1 MMKKRYLIPLGFVL
15 LTVCAAVLILAGR
28 NYTLRLDQTRLMK
41 SFLKAP
47 DRITVAI
54 QGDDPVLELKEQ
66 RVEEDALLLTFRS
79 LRPGKAYISVNVME
93 EPQAYFHLY
102 VHPLGVITCE
112 SYFGDCTGD
121 VVIPIALILFLAAY
135 LWATIRRYRENVRI
149 SLYQYRNVMALGLTV
164 FLTFLLLVQF
174 PLLVRYQGILHSVN
188 LFLETMHSF
197 SVLVLPA
204 AFVLSILITISN
216 ISLMR
221 REGRNWRNML
231 GTFLGVG
238 LCVLTL
244 LPTALGEYLQWSPNA
259 VVDVHNE
266 KSAWLYIE
274 TFTESA
280 VSMLVT
286 YLECILLGT
295 VILGVKSARHIPAF
309 DKDYMLILGCQ
320 INNDGT
326 LTPLLRSR
334 ADKAVEFARA
344 QKEKTGKEL
353 VFVPSGGK
361 GPDEIIPEA
370 DAIKNYLLSL
380 GIPEERILP
389 ENESTNT
396 YENIRNSM
404 ELIRKHAGE
413 DAPKVAFSTTNYHV
427 FRAGMIA
434 QEQGE
439 TLEGA
444 GSPTKRYFWINAFIR
459 EFVATLTEERKK
471 HLLVLL
477 ILVLLILTMT
487 LIKYFSVVI

>member
-1 MMKKRYLIPLGFVL
+1 MKKRYLILLGLVL
-15 LTVCAAVLILAGR
+15 LAACATVLILSGR
-28 NYTLRLDQTRLMK
+28 NYTMRLDQMRLMK
-41 SFLKAP
+41 SVLKTP
-47 DRITVAI
+47 DRITIEI
-54 QGDDPVLELKEQ
+54 QGDDPILELTEQ
-66 RVEEDALLLTFRS
+66 RVEEDALVLTFRS
-79 LRPGKAYISVNVME
+79 LRQGKAYISVKVME

-121 VVIPIALILFLAAY
+121 VAIPIALILFLAAC
-135 LWATIRRYRENVRI
+135 LWTTIRRYRENVRI
-149 SLYQYRNVMALGLTV
+149 SLYQYRNVMALGLTA
-164 FLTFLLLVQF
+164 FLAFLLLVQF
-174 PLLVRYQGILHSVN
+174 PLLIRYQGIIHSVN
-188 LFLETMHSF
+188 LFLETMHAF

-274 TFTESA
+274 IFTESA

-286 YLECILLGT
+286 YLECVLLGT
-295 VILGVKSARHIPAF
+295 VILGVKAARHTPAF
-309 DKDYMLILGCQ
+309 DKDYLLILGCQ
-320 INNDGT
+320 IREDGT

-334 ADKAVEFARA
+334 ADKAIEFAGK
-344 QKEKTGKEL
+344 QKEATGKDL
-353 VFVPSGGK
+353 IFVPSGGK
-361 GPDEIIPEA
+361 GADEVMAEA
-370 DAIKNYLLSL
+370 DAIKNYLLSV

-396 YENIRNSM
+396 DENIRNSM
-404 ELIRKHAGE
+404 KLIRQHSGSA
-413 DAPKVAFSTTNYHV
+413 APKAAFSTTNYHV
-427 FRAGMIA
+427 FRAGLIA

-439 TLEGA
+439 SLEGV
-444 GSPTKRYFWINAFIR
+444 GSPTKRYFWINAFVR
-459 EFVATLTEERKK
+459 EFVATLAAERKK
-471 HLLVLL
+471 HILMITAMTAL
-477 ILVLLILTMT
+477 IILMII
-487 LIKYFSVVI
+487 IKYLSVVI